1 MSACSE
7 QGSAT
12 SPRDGHPSELGTRPP
27 SGWDPHESDVAGRGR
42 PRCGP
47 PGPLIRWGAAGA
59 LARAVRA
66 LRRRYAPE
74 PQGAAKVRCLVVAA
88 AAGTARCSGPRAR
101 STGAESGPH
110 DRRARAP
117 TLAGAVSHGAG
128 PAPAGPLPQGTQT
141 TRREPRRRRGERAA
155 PRVISS
161 SAVHGRDDR
170 CEHAPTSAGAAS
182 HGAGPAPQG
191 HYRRAHGPMGAAPP
205 ARRDVQPPACSYRVR

>member
-1 MSACSE
+1 M
-7 QGSAT
+7 G
-12 SPRDGHPSELGTRPP
+12 
-27 SGWDPHESDVAGRGR
+27 
-42 PRCGP
+42 
-47 PGPLIRWGAAGA
+47 GAAYMLPMSVDLGPNTLPSQYHPLAPRGVVVSWATVPA
-59 LARAVRA
+59 LFSLLHPRHSHLAATTARK
-66 LRRRYAPE
+66 RR
-74 PQGAAKVRCLVVAA
+74 
-88 AAGTARCSGPRAR
+88 TARCSGPRAR

-117 TLAGAVSHGAG
+117 TSAGAASHGAG